1 MKKEYK
7 KFSRYGLIGFAIFV
21 SFLPIFNPLQI
32 FTSLQNYSFDTF
44 QRILPREVY
53 SEDPVVI
60 IDIDDRSLAEIG
72 QWPWSRNQL
81 AKLTNQ
87 AYAAAALGFD
97 IVFAEPD
104 RTNPQNLIANYSFDE
119 AINKE
124 LADLPSND
132 ELFADAI
139 SNHGT
144 VVLGQA
150 LNNKDNT
157 KPSKNK
163 FGLVTQGDDP
173 KQFITNY
180 LGAQN
185 NIKILDDSASG
196 VGSMSIG
203 NNDVIVRQLP
213 TFERIDEQLVPSLA
227 LEMTRVAVGA
237 STFQIKS
244 SNASSEEAYGAQT
257 GINNIKLGPLTIP
270 TTPEGNAW
278 IYFAPTKDIL
288 SVSAIDVI
296 LGTIP
301 PEFFEGKVALVGTSA
316 AGLLD
321 LRSTP
326 TEKNV
331 PGVTIIAQFM
341 QQIFAN
347 EFLQRPDWLFGAEFI
362 AGLLLAVLI
371 TLGIQALGPIGGLSI
386 FLVGSGGIMGSSY
399 YFFKSKLFLV
409 DPISPLIISLSV
421 YVAVTFFNFLF
432 TELERSRVRGAFAQY
447 LSPEMVNRLAESS
460 ESLVLGGER
469 KEMTFLFSD
478 IRGFTKISEQYKDDP
493 EGLTQLINELLTVL
507 SNAILDHGG
516 TIDKYMGDCIMAF
529 WNAPTDQADHRQL
542 AIKAAHSMNEALD
555 EFNAQTEGNL
565 DFKLEIGIGINS
577 GNCIVGNMGS
587 DKRFDYTVLGDAVN
601 LASRLESQSSNY
613 GLHMIVGENTHM
625 DDSEFTIIEIDKI
638 AVKGKSSAET
648 IYTCFKPEMKFT
660 EEFLKKHEA
669 FLVEYRSQNWDGANL
684 LIDEL
689 IPSSNELEL
698 YYNHMRARIEEY
710 IASPPASDWEGV
722 YVAKNK

>member
-1 MKKEYK
+1 MKKNYK
-7 KFSRYGLIGFAIFV
+7 QLTRYGLLAFAVFI
-21 SFLPIFNPLQI
+21 SFLPILNPLQI
-32 FTSLQNYSFDTF
+32 FSSLQNYSFDTF
-44 QRILPREVY
+44 QRILPREIY
-53 SEDPVVI
+53 PEDPVVI

-72 QWPWSRNQL
+72 QWPWPRNQL
-81 AKLTNQ
+81 ANLTNQ

-104 RTNPQNLIANYSFDE
+104 RTNPKNLIASYSLNE
-119 AINKE
+119 ELTKE
-124 LADLPSND
+124 LIALPSND
-132 ELFADAI
+132 ELFAEAI
-139 SNHGT
+139 ENHGT

-150 LNNKDNT
+150 LNNKEINN
-157 KPSKNK
+157 PSKAK

-173 KQFITNY
+173 KQFVTNY
-180 LGAQN
+180 LGAQS
-185 NIKILDDSASG
+185 NIKLLDASAQG

-203 NNDVIVRQLP
+203 NNDAIVRQLP
-213 TFERIDEQLVPSLA
+213 TFESIGDQLVPSLA

-244 SNASSEEAYGAQT
+244 SNASSEEAFGAQT

-270 TTPEGNAW
+270 TTPEGNVW
-278 IYFAPTKDIL
+278 VYFAPTKNIPT
-288 SVSAIDVI
+288 VSAGDVI
-296 LGTIP
+296 SGLIP

-326 TEKNV
+326 TEKNI
-331 PGVTIIAQFM
+331 PGVTIIAQFI

-347 EFLQRPDWLFGAEFI
+347 EFLQRPDWLFGAEFL
-362 AGLLLAVLI
+362 AGLVLAVLI
-371 TLGIQALGPIGGLSI
+371 TLSIQALGPIGGLSI
-386 FLVGSGGIMGSSY
+386 LITGSGGIIGSSY

-409 DPISPLIISLSV
+409 DPISPLIIALSV

-493 EGLTQLINELLTVL
+493 EALTQLINQLLTVL
-507 SNAILDHGG
+507 SNSILEHGG

-529 WNAPTDQADHRQL
+529 WNAPTDQAEHRQL
-542 AIKAAHSMNEALD
+542 AIKAAHSMNDALD
-555 EFNAQTEGNL
+555 EFNLEVEGNL

-613 GLHMIVGENTHM
+613 GLHMIVGENTYM
-625 DDSEFTIIEIDKI
+625 DDSAFTMIEIDKI

-648 IYTCFKPEMKFT
+648 IFTCFQSEIKFA
-660 EEFLKKHEA
+660 EGFLDTHNV
-669 FLVEYRSQNWDGANL
+669 FLQEYRSQNWDAAKLTIG
-684 LIDEL
+684 EL
-689 IPSSNELEL
+689 MSSPNELEL
-698 YYNHMRARIEEY
+698 YYRHMDARIDEY
-710 IASPPASDWEGV
+710 IKNPPAADWEGV
-722 YVAKNK
+722 YVATNK

>member
-1 MKKEYK
+1 MKIDFK
-7 KFSRYGLIGFAIFV
+7 KLSKYGLLVFAVLI

-32 FTSLQNYSFDTF
+32 FSTLQNYSFDTF

-53 SEDPVVI
+53 PGDPVVI

-81 AKLTNQ
+81 ANLTNQ

-97 IVFAEPD
+97 VVFAEPD
-104 RTNPQNLIANYSFDE
+104 RTNPENLIASYPLSE
-119 AINKE
+119 VLIKE
-124 LADLPSND
+124 LGALPSND
-132 ELFADAI
+132 GLFSQAI
-139 SNHGT
+139 ENHGT

-150 LNNKDNT
+150 LNNNKNN
-157 KPSKNK
+157 KPYKAK

-173 KQFITNY
+173 KQFVADY
-180 LGAQN
+180 LGTQN
-185 NIKILDDSASG
+185 NINILDEAANG
-196 VGSMSIG
+196 IGSMSIG
-203 NNDVIVRQLP
+203 NNDAIVRQLP
-213 TFERIDEQLVPSLA
+213 TFERIGDQLVPSLA
-227 LEMTRVAVGA
+227 LEMTRVALGA
-237 STFQIKS
+237 STYQIKS
-244 SNASSEEAYGAQT
+244 SNASSEEAFGAHT
-257 GINNIKLGPLTIP
+257 GINNIKIGPLTIP
-270 TTPEGNAW
+270 TTADGNAW
-278 IYFAPTKDIL
+278 IYFTPTRNIL
-288 SVSAIDVI
+288 TVSAADV
-296 LGTIP
+296 LSGAVL
-301 PEFFEGKVALVGTSA
+301 PEFFEGKIALVGTSA

-326 TEKNV
+326 TEKNI
-331 PGVTIIAQFM
+331 PGVTIIAQFI

-347 EFLQRPDWLFGAEFI
+347 EFLQRPDWLFGAEFLT
-362 AGLLLAVLI
+362 GLILAVLI
-371 TLGIQALGPIGGLSI
+371 TLSIHALGPIGGLSI
-386 FLVGSGGIMGSSY
+386 LILGSGGIIGLSY

-493 EGLTQLINELLTVL
+493 EALTRLINQLLTVL
-507 SNAILDHGG
+507 SNPILDHGG

-529 WNAPTDQADHRQL
+529 WNAPTDQANHREL
-542 AIKAAHSMNEALD
+542 AIKSAHAMNEALSK
-555 EFNAQTEGNL
+555 FNLELNEDL

-601 LASRLESQSSNY
+601 LASRLEGQSSNY
-613 GLHMIVGENTHM
+613 GLTMVIGENTYLE
-625 DDSEFTIIEIDKI
+625 DSSFQIVEMDKI
-638 AVKGKSSAET
+638 AVKGKSTPET
-648 IYTCFKPEMKFT
+648 IFTCFKPETNFMDGFFSQH
-660 EEFLKKHEA
+660 EVFLS
-669 FLVEYRSQNWDGANL
+669 EYRQQNWQAAKA
-684 LIDEL
+684 IIQEL
-689 IPSSNELEL
+689 TASPNELEL
-698 YYNHMRARIEEY
+698 YYAHMRARIEEY
-710 IASPPASDWEGV
+710 VTNPPPTDWEGV